1 MTDLL
6 VGFIDFIINFFGKVI
21 PSYDFSADTYAKISD
36 SLPIVVDFL
45 ADVNFIIPLGDIVLI
60 IVISC
65 GFKLF
70 KFSLFVGNW
79 LVKRVF
85 DLIPF

>member
-6 VGFIDFIINFFGKVI
+6 VSFIDFIINLFNRII
-21 PSYDFSADTYAKISD
+21 PSYDFSSETYTKISD

-60 IVISC
+60 MVISC